1 MSMPNLFLF
10 VMFKY
15 LHITD
20 FAIYLKWILVADK
33 NAVLLQ
39 DGLQDGLQEN
49 EIFAV
54 IVSTSEQLKRRP
66 ERPV

>member
-15 LHITD
+15 SH

-39 DGLQDGLQEN
+39 DGLHSCEKITYCHGS
-49 EIFAV
+49 F
-54 IVSTSEQLKRRP
+54 
-66 ERPV
+66 

>member
-1 MSMPNLFLF
+1 MSMSNLFLF

-15 LHITD
+15 SH
-20 FAIYLKWILVADK
+20 FATYLKWILVADK
-33 NAVLLQ
+33 NAVLFQ
-39 DGLQDGLQEN
+39 DGLHSKKEN